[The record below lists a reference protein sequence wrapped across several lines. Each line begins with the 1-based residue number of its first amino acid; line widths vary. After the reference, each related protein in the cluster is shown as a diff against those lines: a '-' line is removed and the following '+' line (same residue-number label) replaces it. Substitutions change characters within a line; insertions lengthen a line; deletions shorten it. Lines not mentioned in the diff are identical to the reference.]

1 MTMITQ
7 AVMVQATIDVNG
19 MSTAQRLQLAD
30 EIHARQPNLLASI
43 LVLPHFGVDAAQL
56 EIALYVLLLTFQAMK
71 RSGHAWPT
79 ISEDVQEI
87 CMQRL
92 TATVK
97 FSEGLS
103 PELIGQAM
111 TQFCADHLERYL
123 LAFAYGYLGE
133 HDLLSV
139 STDAEKFLLLSVLNL
154 VECVAFVGTHTLPG
168 TSSAEGH

>member
-1 MTMITQ
+1 MTVITQ
-7 AVMVQATIDVNG
+7 AVMVQANIDIDG

-56 EIALYVLLLTFQAMK
+56 EIPLYVLLVTFQAMK

-79 ISEDVQEI
+79 ISEDVQDA

-97 FSEGLS
+97 FSKGLS
-103 PELIGQAM
+103 PELIAQVM
-111 TQFCADHLERYL
+111 TQFCADHPERYL

-133 HDLLSV
+133 HDMLSV
-139 STDAEKFLLLSVLNL
+139 RTDAEKFLLLAVLNL
-154 VECVAFVGTHTLPG
+154 VECVAFVGANPQPG
-168 TSSAEGH
+168 ASSSKGH